1 MTLEKVIEIIQII
14 PSVSRNVDEET
25 LLPYLN
31 INEATNSLTAIRE
44 IESVSLSSHYNI
56 IIDYCKNI
64 KKINQVCYPEVN
76 RRM

>member
-1 MTLEKVIEIIQII
+1 MTLKKVIEIIQII

-25 LLPYLN
+25 LLASPN
-31 INEATNSLTAIRE
+31 INEATNSLTATRE
-44 IESVSLSSHYNI
+44 MESVSLSSHYNI